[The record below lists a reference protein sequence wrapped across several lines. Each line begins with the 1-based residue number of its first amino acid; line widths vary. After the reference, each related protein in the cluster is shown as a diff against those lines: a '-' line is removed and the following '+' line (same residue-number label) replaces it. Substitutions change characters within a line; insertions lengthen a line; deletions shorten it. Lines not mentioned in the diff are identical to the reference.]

1 MSVEAPLGNAG
12 DRDLRDPAPAPAPQ
26 LLPPVAAAG
35 RRPWYET
42 AVIAAVPLLGLLIC
56 VAATRTNVLVPESVR
71 PIPGG
76 MAGLF
81 NFIGFPLRR
90 GELVPAV
97 ILMILSYVLAVR
109 YADRV
114 SRRTVIVSVIA
125 LNVIVLLAPPLF
137 STDVFSYQAY
147 AREFAVYHTNPYI
160 HGPNAIEPDLIYN
173 YIGAKWVST
182 PSVYGPLFTLISAPL
197 AWTSIVFSEL
207 TFKIIAALCS
217 AGTLLLIWKTARL
230 RDVDPV
236 RGIALYGLNPMVML
250 YGVGGGHNDFMM
262 VSLMMW
268 GVYAMLLGRER
279 TGGVLLITG
288 TAIKLTGGILL
299 PFALLASRG
308 SGRDRMPRR
317 FLTGALL
324 IAAVVA
330 TASFGFFGNGLVHMV
345 HTLKTVQYLGGW
357 HSVPGFLLSVSDVHV
372 TALMRTLMSSIL
384 LSSLV
389 WLLWRVWQRKFDWLD
404 GAAWATFAVLVTAWA
419 MLPWY
424 VVWLMPL
431 VAVSKSRRLWGAAIV
446 ISLIAGAMMVA
457 DCTPQGI
464 PGIGL

>member
-1 MSVEAPLGNAG
+1 MSVEAPLGKAG
-12 DRDLRDPAPAPAPQ
+12 DRGLRDPTPAVSPQ
-26 LLPPVAAAG
+26 PPRPVPAAG
-35 RRPWYET
+35 RRPWYEP
-42 AVIAAVPLLGLLIC
+42 AAIVAVPLLGLLVC
-56 VAATRTNVLVPESVR
+56 VAATRTNVLAPESVR

-81 NFIGFPLRR
+81 NLVGFRLSR

-97 ILMILSYVLAVR
+97 IVMILSYVFAVR

-147 AREFAVYHTNPYI
+147 AREFAIYHTNPYT

-173 YIGAKWVST
+173 YIGAKWVAT
-182 PSVYGPLFTLISAPL
+182 PSVYGPVFTLISAPL
-197 AWTSIVFSEL
+197 AWTSIVVSEL
-207 TFKIIAALCS
+207 TFKLIAALCS

-230 RDVDPV
+230 RNVDPV

-250 YGVGGGHNDFMM
+250 YGVGGGHNDFLM

-268 GVYAMLLGRER
+268 GVYATLLKRER
-279 TGGVLLITG
+279 TGGVLLMTG
-288 TAIKLTGGILL
+288 TAIKLTGGIVL
-299 PFALLASRG
+299 PFALLANRG
-308 SGRDRMPRR
+308 SGRNEMPRR

-324 IAAVVA
+324 IAAAVTA
-330 TASFGFFGNGLVHMV
+330 ASFAFFGNGLVHMV

-357 HSVPGFLLSVSDVHV
+357 QSIPGFLFSVSDVHV
-372 TALMRTLMSSIL
+372 TALMRTLTSVIL

-424 VVWLMPL
+424 VVWLLPL
-431 VAVSKSRRLWGAAIV
+431 VAMSKSRRLWGAAIV